1 MSVFNK
7 QGPITLPSPDITG
20 SVPLETAISHRRSK
34 RHFGGTNLSLHE
46 LSQVLWAA
54 QGITSK
60 QGYRAAPSAGALYP
74 LEIMV
79 VISHMD
85 NLTSGVY
92 NYRPGNHELIMRRQG
107 NIQNPLCQ
115 AALGQSSVRKA
126 PAVLAICAVYERTMK
141 KYGRRGIR
149 YVHME
154 AGHAAE
160 NVYLQA
166 VALQAKTLA
175 IGAFSDSKVEK
186 LLNLDPS
193 EKPLYLMPIGK

>member
-1 MSVFNK
+1 MSGFQK
-7 QGPITLPSPDITG
+7 QGPINLPSPDITG
-20 SVPLETAISHRRSK
+20 SAPLETAISDRRSI
-34 RHFGGTNLSLHE
+34 RHFGGTRISLRE
-46 LSQVLWAA
+46 LGQLLWAA

-60 QGYRAAPSAGALYP
+60 KGYRAAPSAGALYP

-79 VISHMD
+79 VISHVD

-92 NYRPGNHELIMRRQG
+92 NYRPVNHELKMRRQG
-107 NIQNPLCQ
+107 NIENPLCK
-115 AALGQSSVRKA
+115 AALGQSSIRKA
-126 PAVLAICAVYERTMK
+126 PAVLAVCGVYERTTK

-166 VALQAKTLA
+166 SALQVKTLA
-175 IGAFSDSKVEK
+175 IGAFHDSKVEN
-186 LLNLDPS
+186 LLGLDPS
-193 EKPLYLMPIGK
+193 EKPLYLMPVGK